1 MAPKKKDPNF
11 LSDIK
16 KGTLHKALGY
26 KPDEKIPESK
36 INEIAKKSV
45 GDTVKTKQ
53 GESKKITSALKKKSQ
68 FAVNARKFKH

>member
-36 INEIAKKSV
+36 INALANSNV
-45 GDTVKTKQ
+45 GDTIKTKQ
-53 GESKKITSALKKKSQ
+53 GETKKISLEMKRKGV
-68 FAVNARKFKH
+68 FAKNARKFKH